1 MVLKEVGN
9 VVQLSGLNLCIG
21 ALQSEL
27 QEEEG
32 RKQKMKENLVFV
44 HFQHPV
50 VFIDGRPL
58 WETQCGNL
66 EFTVRSP
73 LGTGERGCI

>member
-1 MVLKEVGN
+1 
-9 VVQLSGLNLCIG
+9 
-21 ALQSEL
+21 
-27 QEEEG
+27 
-32 RKQKMKENLVFV
+32 MKENLVFV

-50 VFIDGRPL
+50 VFLLMGDLSR
-58 WETQCGNL
+58 ETQCGNL